1 VVKPSSALHVDVRV
15 PEEVNPASQAKTHV
29 AEPWAPTSLHADDA
43 EIITPSAK
51 WIGVAQVEAVHVTVV
66 NVPLA
71 WHVASAEPL

>member
-1 VVKPSSALHVDVRV
+1 MVKPSSALHVD

-29 AEPWAPTSLHADDA
+29 EPWAPTSLHADDA